1 MNIRQINKFNIHW
14 QIVRVNARSIKNA
27 SNKIKYVMNFLKDN
41 KNIHNYGRV
50 LNWLQ
55 MSKLGYKNLDR
66 KFFDYAISLIKD
78 REKEYDYKDNDN
90 DFSKVSRE
98 DLLKVYNDLSKRKY
112 GFLYKN
118 TPKSHTEFMIKLKN
132 NLFIG

>member
-14 QIVRVNARSIKNA
+14 QIVRVNARAIKVA
-27 SNKIKYVMNFLKDN
+27 SQKIKYVMEFLREN

-55 MSKLGYKNLDR
+55 MSKLGYKDIDR
-66 KFFDYAISLIKD
+66 KFFDYAISLIKQD
-78 REKEYDYKDNDN
+78 KYDSTDNDN
-90 DFSKVSRE
+90 DLTKVSRE

-132 NLFIG
+132 NLFTG